1 MYRTTIRNSVFFA
14 ALVGGLVATG
24 CSKEYEQDRIDG
36 DSPRAAEVRSM
47 IASLREG
54 GTDGVDEHVRR
65 FGASDLTDAQT
76 AALRATLR
84 EIVNAEAAELER
96 LDRFGDD
103 VYRASLRLTSGRQT
117 RALLVLLVETDGALR
132 WAGRN

>member
-14 ALVGGLVATG
+14 ALMGGLVAAG
-24 CSKEYEQDRIDG
+24 CSKEYEQNRIDG

-54 GTDGVDEHVRR
+54 GTDGVEDHLRR
-65 FGASDLTDAQT
+65 YAASDLTDART

-103 VYRASLRLTSGRQT
+103 VYRASLRLTSGG
-117 RALLVLLVETDGALR
+117 RARTLLVLLVETDGALR